1 MFRPTFLNILLL
13 ILVKYLFFYVFL
25 MFKNQDYS
33 LIEIGTLKTSEDVFY
48 YLFIFLF
55 LPVGN
60 VILFSVPLY
69 FILKVKNV
77 VYVLLLVLAI
87 VIAEYFL
94 YTYFASQEN
103 RMNGVYLGIINL
115 LLLYLFFFRHI
126 EKQTP
131 LFFNRRS

>member
-1 MFRPTFLNILLL
+1 
-13 ILVKYLFFYVFL
+13 

-33 LIEIGTLKTSEDVFY
+33 LIEIGSLKTSEDVFY

-69 FILKVKNV
+69 FILKLKNV

-115 LLLYLFFFRHI
+115 LLLYLIFFRHI

-131 LFFNRRS
+131 LFFNRKS